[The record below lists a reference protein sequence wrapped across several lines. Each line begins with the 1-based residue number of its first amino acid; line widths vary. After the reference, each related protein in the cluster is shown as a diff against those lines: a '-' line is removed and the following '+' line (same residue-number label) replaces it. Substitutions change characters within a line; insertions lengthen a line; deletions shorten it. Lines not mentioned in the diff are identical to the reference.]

1 MVSDGSDMV
10 EVTVLTAREKSATSA
25 LSAVWSKILE
35 QIVEQEQ
42 QHGPQEDSN

>member
-1 MVSDGSDMV
+1 MVGDAGDMV
-10 EVTVLTAREKSATSA
+10 EVTVLTALEKSAPSA

-42 QHGPQEDSN
+42 QQGPQEDSN